1 MEHGAPRS
9 RVERAVSEWQ
19 IQQRAG
25 DRADPRVRRLERR
38 PVHVDGHEP
47 PTLPEEGSDEIPV
60 PPAKVYDAATRA
72 GEAQGQLR
80 QLPPKRRV
88 RLVVDEPR
96 HRHRAPN
103 GTRIN

>member
-72 GEAQGQLR
+72 GEAQGNPR
-80 QLPPKRRV
+80 HFPPKRPV
-88 RLVVDEPR
+88 PSSVDEPR
-96 HRHRAPN
+96 
-103 GTRIN
+103 TRNPPPTGLP